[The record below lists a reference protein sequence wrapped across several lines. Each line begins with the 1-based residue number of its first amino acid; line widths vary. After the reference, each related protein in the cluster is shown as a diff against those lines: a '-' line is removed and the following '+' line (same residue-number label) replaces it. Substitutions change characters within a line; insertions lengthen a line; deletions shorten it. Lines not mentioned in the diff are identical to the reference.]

1 MTRDMSFW
9 TAMVH
14 LKDGREKLTA
24 SGQEESKS
32 NTGVNVVNAKQRL
45 ERITAFINDKEI
57 SVNQVDGAYKKE
69 TPERSAW
76 LEHFYSSFGPIII
89 SAYQVLTSLS

>member
-1 MTRDMSFW
+1 MHSMNRDMSFW

-32 NTGVNVVNAKQRL
+32 NTGVNVFNAK
-45 ERITAFINDKEI
+45 
-57 SVNQVDGAYKKE
+57 
-69 TPERSAW
+69 
-76 LEHFYSSFGPIII
+76 
-89 SAYQVLTSLS
+89 